1 MVELPA
7 GQFVRAEELSSSLV
21 MYWHPPVEGG
31 VLVCRGAVERRSVRR
46 TKSLL
51 RPYLYAVGGSY
62 GGNFLS
68 SVERYDEEKDEWEAV
83 ADMSTARYGAGA
95 CVLGGR
101 LYAVGGCDDGNNVL
115 SSVERYNEEKD
126 EWEAVADM
134 GTTRFRVGVAAS
146 RFAIDL
152 PYTGAGVAAPSLDDY
167 Y

>member
-51 RPYLYAVGGSY
+51 RPYLYAVGGC
-62 GGNFLS
+62 
-68 SVERYDEEKDEWEAV
+68 
-83 ADMSTARYGAGA
+83 AG
-95 CVLGGR
+95 
-101 LYAVGGCDDGNNVL
+101 VGIDL

-134 GTTRFRVGVAAS
+134 STARFRVGVAAS
-146 RFAIDL
+146 SLVVDL
-152 PYTGAGVAAPSLDDY
+152 PHIGADVAASSLDDY
-167 Y
+167 

>member
-51 RPYLYAVGGSY
+51 RPYLYAVGGLA
-62 GGNFLS
+62 GIGNIYSLS

-83 ADMSTARYGAGA
+83 ADMSTAR
-95 CVLGGR
+95 
-101 LYAVGGCDDGNNVL
+101 
-115 SSVERYNEEKD
+115 
-126 EWEAVADM
+126 
-134 GTTRFRVGVAAS
+134 FRVGVAAS

-152 PYTGAGVAAPSLDDY
+152 PYTGADVAAPSLDD
-167 Y
+167 